1 MKTTARTLGRM
12 SRHARIRKRV
22 AGLPSRPR
30 MAVFR
35 SHKHLYVQL
44 INDFDQKTVL
54 GGSTA
59 STTLR
64 KELASASKAKAVGG
78 NVKAAEALGKMIAQE
93 AIKRGIKQVVFD
105 RGGYKYHGRIKALAD
120 AARQEGLEF

>member
-1 MKTTARTLGRM
+1 MKTTARTASRVR
-12 SRHARIRKRV
+12 RHARIRKRV
-22 AGLPSRPR
+22 AGLPERPR
-30 MAVFR
+30 LAVFR

-59 STTLR
+59 SAALR
-64 KELASASKAKAVGG
+64 KELSSASKSKAAGG
-78 NVKAAEALGKMIAQE
+78 NLKAAEALGKQIAQE
-93 AIKRGIKQVVFD
+93 AVKRGIKKVVFD

-120 AARQEGLEF
+120 AARQGGLEF